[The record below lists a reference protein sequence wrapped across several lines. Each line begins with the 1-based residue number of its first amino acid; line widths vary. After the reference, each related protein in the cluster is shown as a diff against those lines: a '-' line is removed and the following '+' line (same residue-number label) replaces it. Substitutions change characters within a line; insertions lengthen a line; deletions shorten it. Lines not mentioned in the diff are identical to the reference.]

1 MVAMN
6 LSDIAQHGPV
16 IPVIV
21 IHQLAHAVPMAQ
33 ALVAGG
39 IRMLEITLRTPAA
52 LQAIEAIARH
62 VPQAIVGAG
71 TVLSAQD
78 AQAAHDA
85 GSQFAVSPG
94 YLPCL
99 SLVCNGL
106 GLPLIPGVA
115 TASEI
120 MQARAQG
127 HRLVKFFPAAAA
139 GGTAL
144 LQAWSGPFSD
154 IQFCPTGGIT
164 LHTAPDFLRLPN
176 VPICGGSWLTP
187 QQAMNHHNWP
197 LITQLA
203 LEAASLGRH

>member
-1 MVAMN
+1 
-6 LSDIAQHGPV
+6 
-16 IPVIV
+16 
-21 IHQLAHAVPMAQ
+21 
-33 ALVAGG
+33 
-39 IRMLEITLRTPAA
+39 

-99 SLVCNGL
+99 SLACNEL

-127 HRLVKFFPAAAA
+127 HHLVKFFPATAA

-144 LQAWSGPFSD
+144 LQAWSGPFTD
-154 IQFCPTGGIT
+154 MQFCPTGGIT

-187 QQAMNHHNWP
+187 QQAMVDHNWP
-197 LITQLA
+197 LITRLA
-203 LEAASLGRH
+203 LEAARLGRH